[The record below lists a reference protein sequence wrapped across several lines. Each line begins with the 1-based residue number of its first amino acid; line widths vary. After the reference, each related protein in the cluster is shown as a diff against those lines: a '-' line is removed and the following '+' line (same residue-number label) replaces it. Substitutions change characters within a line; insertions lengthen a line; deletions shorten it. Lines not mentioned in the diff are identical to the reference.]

1 MCPNSPFRFAPG
13 GGVFCVPS
21 CFFQNYLFGQC
32 ESGHDIQHV
41 GGLSGLLRLKEAVEI
56 KAGSADED
64 VRPRVFQSLQAVQ
77 CFSGGGGE
85 LHAAVQQNDAPQAL
99 PQLGQGGQEIP
110 HQFFA
115 QLIIAAPEGFGGDED
130 QRLAGREGC
139 GGGFRLGD
147 AASARCGGNAPQ
159 VGSFLPYFHGIA
171 VAAEKAAHIFRSRRI
186 VHKHAQRGGFFFFQH
201 PAAADDWFGAG
212 QPAAIQFLG
221 HVTILFCFFMKRPPS
236 AQTAGRRFHAA
247 ERLS

>member
-1 MCPNSPFRFAPG
+1 MCPNSPSWFAPG

-21 CFFQNYLFGQC
+21 CFFQKRGLNPCLGKRKGILRADDLVGQC
-32 ESGHDIQHV
+32 EAGHDIQHV

-115 QLIIAAPEGFGGDED
+115 QLIIAAPEG
-130 QRLAGREGC
+130 LAAMEKAHPDVQIYVGALDDHLNEHMYIVPG
-139 GGGFRLGD
+139 LGD
-147 AASARCGGNAPQ
+147 AGDR
-159 VGSFLPYFHGIA
+159 
-171 VAAEKAAHIFRSRRI
+171 IFGT
-186 VHKHAQRGGFFFFQH
+186 K
-201 PAAADDWFGAG
+201 
-212 QPAAIQFLG
+212 
-221 HVTILFCFFMKRPPS
+221 
-236 AQTAGRRFHAA
+236 
-247 ERLS
+247 